1 MMIHREVSG
10 VTVLVAE
17 LVRVK
22 RTRLAQA
29 CLELDAAAERTLAE
43 EGLASDAAA
52 WPAY

>member
-1 MMIHREVSG
+1 MIHREVSG

-17 LVRVK
+17 LARVK

-43 EGLASDAAA
+43 EGLAADAAA